1 MVDQH
6 IHYYPSFEV
15 LKLVCDLSSA
25 CFTRQDSA
33 FDVRVH
39 TEYHNVIT
47 GGEGYPLP
55 PRPLPPLERKLRFEV
70 IIIYYEIMMDEN
82 LKLKSLPYTV

>member
-6 IHYYPSFEV
+6 IHHPSFKV
-15 LKLVCDLSSA
+15 LKFVCDLSSA

-47 GGEGYPLP
+47 AGEGCPLP
-55 PRPLPPLERKLRFEV
+55 PQTPPPLERKLRFEV

-82 LKLKSLPYTV
+82 LKLKSLPYNV